1 MSLARS
7 LGWRALSAAHL
18 NGISTALGV
27 ALTQALVTA
36 IAGLPAGLAAAGG
49 AVCVS
54 LTDLPNPPR
63 RVVSRLLPAVPLA
76 TVVTLAVGLA
86 QHYAPVLMTALIA
99 LVGFV
104 CLMAMGWGARAGQLS
119 FTGILAMVFTMAW
132 HGQGARLD
140 AFEHAAF
147 VLVGS
152 LLYGLWALLAAWLL
166 RRRYREQAV
175 AAAMRACAQRLRSRA
190 RRIGSDEPVQ
200 EASIRGSITDDVM
213 LAEALQTA
221 RDHVFAARPSPHSR
235 RQVDLVLGLI
245 ELRDLML
252 SIRLDVD
259 LLGDDAA
266 GRHWR
271 VALADTVE
279 ELAATLDLLAE
290 TVDHGLPPPAVS
302 LDVWCEQLAAR
313 LGAAPAAAHDA
324 RQHLVHA
331 LRGRFDYMLGDV
343 AAMAQRLAAPDRE
356 GRLSPAQLSLFVSP
370 DGWPLAALKSQFTL
384 GSSVMRHAL
393 RTAAALG
400 LAYALGLAL
409 PWGSHPYW
417 LVLSVAVVLR
427 GNLEQTLSRRNE
439 RIIGTVIGCLLVML
453 LAHLQQPWLL
463 ALAFIVSVGVAHAYI
478 NLRYKVAATGATLM
492 ALLQPLLLAPGSNPA
507 VAERLADTVI
517 GALLAWAFCFVLPS
531 WERRSLQRVSS
542 QLRGALARHAAN
554 VLRWAPTPEQQLAQR
569 QSRQQ
574 AYAAL
579 AALAGTAQRTRVE
592 PRRVRLPEAEIEAVL
607 SRGYRLMALLGA
619 VQQMISRRPERLQG
633 ERLLPDLALT
643 LSATVAVLKGEA
655 TAPVPD
661 DAPLELDSV
670 ASGADWPEHGG
681 HRDPGDLSPW
691 LHRRLRLCRAEA
703 AGLVEAV
710 DGLLRALQ
718 AQRR

>member
-36 IAGLPAGLAAAGG
+36 VAGLPAGLAAAGG

-99 LVGFV
+99 LIGFV

-140 AFEHAAF
+140 AFSHAAW
-147 VLVGS
+147 VLAGGA
-152 LLYGLWALLAAWLL
+152 LYGLWALLAAWLL

-175 AAAMRACAQRLRSRA
+175 AEAMRACAQRLRSRA
-190 RRIGSDEPVQ
+190 QRIGTDEPVQ

-221 RDHVFAARPSPHSR
+221 RDHVFAARPSPHAR

-252 SIRLDVD
+252 SIRLDVE
-259 LLGDDAA
+259 LLGDDAP
-266 GRHWR
+266 GRYWR
-271 VALADTVE
+271 VTLADTVE
-279 ELAATLDLLAE
+279 QMAATLDQLAE
-290 TVDHGLPPPAVS
+290 AVDHGLPPPVVS
-302 LDVWCEQLAAR
+302 AEAWCVELAERLAR
-313 LGAAPAAAHDA
+313 AGAAPDDA

-343 AAMAQRLAAPDRE
+343 AKMAARLVGPDRE
-356 GRLSPAQLSLFVSP
+356 GRLSPEQLRLFVSP
-370 DGWPLAALKSQFTL
+370 EAWPLVALKPQFTL

-393 RTAAALG
+393 RTAGALAV
-400 LAYALGLAL
+400 AYALGLAL

-439 RIIGTVIGCLLVML
+439 RIIGTVIGCLLVMG
-453 LAHLQQPWLL
+453 LAHLHEPRLL
-463 ALAFIVSVGVAHAYI
+463 ALAFIVAVGVAHAYV
-478 NLRYKVAATGATLM
+478 NLRYKIAATGATLM

-507 VAERLADTVI
+507 VVERLADTVI

-531 WERRSLQRVSS
+531 WERRSLQRVST
-542 QLRGALARHAAN
+542 QLRGALAVHAAN

-579 AALAGTAQRTRVE
+579 AAVAGTAQRTRVE
-592 PRRVRLPEAEIEAVL
+592 PRHVRLPEAEIEAVL
-607 SRGYRLMALLGA
+607 NRGYRLMALLG
-619 VQQMISRRPERLQG
+619 VIQQMISRRRERLQG
-633 ERLLPDLALT
+633 EQLAPELALT
-643 LSATVAVLKGEA
+643 MQATMAVLKGDA
-655 TAPVPD
+655 SVPPVVE
-661 DAPLELDSV
+661 APLELV
-670 ASGADWPEHGG
+670 SGADWPEHGG
-681 HRDPGDLSPW
+681 QGDLTPW
-691 LHRRLRLCRAEA
+691 LRRRLRLCRAEA
-703 AGLVEAV
+703 AALVEAV
-710 DGLLRALQ
+710 DLLLPALE
-718 AQRR
+718 APPR